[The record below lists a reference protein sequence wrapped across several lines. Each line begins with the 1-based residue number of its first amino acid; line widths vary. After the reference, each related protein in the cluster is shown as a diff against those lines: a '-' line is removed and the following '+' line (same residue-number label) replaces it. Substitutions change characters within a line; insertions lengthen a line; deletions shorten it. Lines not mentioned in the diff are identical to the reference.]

1 MYGLVNKAVEQM
13 VCSHF
18 SAETWD
24 TIKQHAGVDI
34 TTFVSLRPYP
44 DDMTYQLVDSA
55 HHTLG
60 LSHADILRA
69 FGRYWVLY
77 TAAEGY
83 GELLNVTGRT
93 FEEFMENLPN
103 LHTRVSLSY
112 PELVP
117 PNFDTEPF
125 DGGVLVHYHSERQG
139 LTPMVVGLLE
149 GLAERFQIA
158 IAIELIASREAG
170 DDHDIFRIDYK

>member
-18 SAETWD
+18 NPETWEA
-24 TIKQHAGVDI
+24 IKQHAGVDI
-34 TTFVSLRPYP
+34 STFVSLRPYP
-44 DDMTYQLVDSA
+44 DDITYQLVDSA
-55 HHTLG
+55 HHTVG

-77 TAAEGY
+77 TATEGY

-103 LHTRVSLSY
+103 LHTRVSFSY
-112 PELVP
+112 PQLVP
-117 PNFDTEPF
+117 PTFDTEPF
-125 DGGVLVHYHSERQG
+125 EGGVLVHYYSDRQG
-139 LTPMVVGLLE
+139 LAPMVVGLLE
-149 GLAERFQIA
+149 GLAERFQTL
-158 IAIELIASREAG
+158 IAIEMIASREAG
-170 DDHDIFRIDYK
+170 DDHEIFRIDYK

>member
-18 SAETWD
+18 SLESWEA
-24 TIKQHAGVDI
+24 IKQHAGIDI
-34 TTFVSLRPYP
+34 STFVSLRPYS
-44 DDMTYQLVDSA
+44 DELTYQLVDSA
-55 HHTLG
+55 HHTLN

-77 TAAEGY
+77 TATEGY

-93 FEEFMENLPN
+93 FDEFLENLPN
-103 LHTRVSLSY
+103 LHARVNLSY
-112 PELVP
+112 PQLVP
-117 PNFDTEPF
+117 PIFDTEPF
-125 DGGVLVHYHSERQG
+125 DGGVIMHYYSERQG
-139 LTPMVVGLLE
+139 LVPMVIGLLE
-149 GLAERFQIA
+149 GLAERFQTS

-170 DDHDIFRIDYK
+170 DDHEVFRIDYK